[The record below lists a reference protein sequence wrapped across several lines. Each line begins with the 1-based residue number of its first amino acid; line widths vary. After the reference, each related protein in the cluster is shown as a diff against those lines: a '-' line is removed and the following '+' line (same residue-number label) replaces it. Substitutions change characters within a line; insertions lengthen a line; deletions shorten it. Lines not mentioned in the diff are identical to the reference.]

1 MFGCFEV
8 LICSVG
14 GTGNFFETNDVRIE
28 AVTREVKNVEN
39 AKYNTRQGSV
49 RTFYWN

>member
-1 MFGCFEV
+1 M
-8 LICSVG
+8 CSVG
-14 GTGNFFETNDVRIE
+14 GTGKFFETNDVCIE

-39 AKYNTRQGSV
+39 AKDNTRQGSV